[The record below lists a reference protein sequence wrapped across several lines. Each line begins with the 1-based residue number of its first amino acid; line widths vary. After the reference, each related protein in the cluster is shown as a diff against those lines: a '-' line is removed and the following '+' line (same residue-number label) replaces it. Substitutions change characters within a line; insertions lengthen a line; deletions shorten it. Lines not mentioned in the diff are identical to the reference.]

1 MPLLKGLLLVTT
13 CNRVIRFSEETG
25 GTEFATLVACS
36 PNAEDRKKKIA
47 AKVSVESS
55 EECFILIVDFLAGR

>member
-1 MPLLKGLLLVTT
+1 
-13 CNRVIRFSEETG
+13 VIRFSEETG
-25 GTEFATLVACS
+25 ATEFATLVACS
-36 PNAEDRKKKIA
+36 LNAEDRKKKIA